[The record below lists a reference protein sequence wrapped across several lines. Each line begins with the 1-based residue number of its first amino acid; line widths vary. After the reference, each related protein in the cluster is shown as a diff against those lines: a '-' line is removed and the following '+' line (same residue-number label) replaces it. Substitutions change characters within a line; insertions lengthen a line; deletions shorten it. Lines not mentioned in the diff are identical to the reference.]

1 MITSRYLRNKSYIS
15 KMKTY
20 KTKIMH
26 LLTSSEKDTINKNE
40 VLKIAKEYEKI
51 NQSGVNKGILHKN
64 KSIRNISRI
73 YNTINK
79 TFI

>member
-1 MITSRYLRNKSYIS
+1 
-15 KMKTY
+15 MKTY